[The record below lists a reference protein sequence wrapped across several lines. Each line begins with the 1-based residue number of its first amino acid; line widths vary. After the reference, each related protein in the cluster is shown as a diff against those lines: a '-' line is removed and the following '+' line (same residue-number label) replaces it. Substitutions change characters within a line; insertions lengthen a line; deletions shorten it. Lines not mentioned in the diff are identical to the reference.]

1 MTDAPT
7 TLRRTTR
14 RHRPRDGRMGV
25 YVTDQELIE
34 YLGVPDDIARQ
45 AIQHLDKNRHLGF
58 PQKQP
63 FWGDRRYLPAIEKWL
78 DEHNRIKL
86 DDPKRRAS

>member
-7 TLRRTTR
+7 TLRRSTR

-25 YVTDQELIE
+25 FVTDQELIE
-34 YLGVPDDIARQ
+34 YLGVPDDLARQ
-45 AIQHLDKNRHLGF
+45 AIQYLDKNIELGF
-58 PQKQP
+58 PRKQP
-63 FWGDRRYLPAIEKWL
+63 FWGDRRYLPAVEKWL
-78 DEHNRIKL
+78 DARHQVKL

>member
-1 MTDAPT
+1 
-7 TLRRTTR
+7 
-14 RHRPRDGRMGV
+14 MGV